1 MKNLNIL
8 QSGGGVF
15 YSSVANPYSN
25 AAIADQQVAAS
36 SKSSSKDEG
45 LIPKDLMNKLSEKG
59 IPTDV
64 NKFMNMLADFEHK
77 SNFGMG
83 INKRQL
89 YRLQA
94 YANQIIKQSEYLDA
108 AEKRAEQNGALDE
121 FAVDAR
127 GYLYIP
133 GEDGKINK
141 IHASKFDATKHT
153 ALTVGELLQQRKFN
167 PNEVDN
173 ESIATTVGNNIGI
186 EKINDYI
193 QGIIQAVGTS
203 ENSSEAYVSL
213 GSILGKEAAR
223 RPNEGQM
230 EALKDLYQLTQQIG
244 SDAIFK
250 VKDQYK
256 SKNIDAAMSYIM
268 SMLPNNIKTQLV
280 ARNVAAGGKYEN
292 SNKYA
297 AEIIGMAA
305 MSANDTKMS
314 QGIDY
319 DASINKAAAGQE
331 SSNQH
336 RNLKSIE
343 VLVQGSLG
351 KTDYHLTSSK
361 NPNLSM
367 TLHGTTVGA
376 LSNYDNNIIPKAP
389 LSLALQNS
397 IGPLIDKQHVT
408 MGNQKISESLF
419 DTILYD
425 GNDVL
430 NTWAPVDQ
438 NGDIDLNALQMF
450 NELLS
455 IFDSDPSLTTADKN
469 RILQQQG
476 IQGRINED
484 GSFTGYGNMAQFLV
498 FTGITSSEV
507 INSDNVFA
515 DEIKDTRA
523 ELDQIE
529 RIYSSLKKKESGMF
543 SGIEFKKGTGLF
555 NWSADLYRAPIFMKL
570 KPTAQIQVGTYAN
583 HGPVINTPG
592 YQDLVTMDQ
601 MRHNQQHQTTPI
613 YQPSS
618 SILLEE

>member
-45 LIPKDLMNKLSEKG
+45 LIPKALMEKLSEKG

-77 SNFGMG
+77 SSFGMG
-83 INKRQL
+83 VNKRQL

-127 GYLYIP
+127 GYLYVP

-141 IHASKFDATKHT
+141 VHASKFDATKHA

-319 DASINKAAAGQE
+319 DSTINKAAGTKAGE
-331 SSNQH
+331 SELDPQKK
-336 RNLKSIE
+336 NLTGLEQLI
-343 VLVQGSLG
+343 QGSLG
-351 KTDYHLTSSK
+351 QRDLVLISSK
-361 NPNLSM
+361 YPDISF
-367 TLHGTTVGA
+367 TLHGTGMGKLMDSQNKLVNESILSQALDSGLGA
-376 LSNYDNNIIPKAP
+376 MINTNNIYF
-389 LSLALQNS
+389 
-397 IGPLIDKQHVT
+397 GD
-408 MGNQKISESLF
+408 QKITPHTL
-419 DTILYD
+419 DNIIYD
-425 GNDVL
+425 GNDVVNVWAPINSDGSINFSLLEQFEAAKEHFKQNPQMSLQDRQQFL
-430 NTWAPVDQ
+430 NTNGIDGTIDQ
-438 NGDIDLNALQMF
+438 NGNITCN
-450 NELLS
+450 
-455 IFDSDPSLTTADKN
+455 
-469 RILQQQG
+469 
-476 IQGRINED
+476 
-484 GSFTGYGNMAQFLV
+484 NMKQFIVL
-498 FTGITSSEV
+498 TGITSDEAFDGLDSNIFTSILKGPDKDQTFAKIKQIYALANKGMKNKDGQYKFPQGWWEWSTDLV
-507 INSDNVFA
+507 AAPVFLQVSD
-515 DEIKDTRA
+515 
-523 ELDQIE
+523 
-529 RIYSSLKKKESGMF
+529 
-543 SGIEFKKGTGLF
+543 
-555 NWSADLYRAPIFMKL
+555 
-570 KPTAQIQVGTYAN
+570 TAQFDVGTVTGQ
-583 HGPVINTPG
+583 GPLVNTVPYTQQIAQDQARQIAKPSTNLL
-592 YQDLVTMDQ
+592 YQ
-601 MRHNQQHQTTPI
+601 
-613 YQPSS
+613 
-618 SILLEE
+618 